1 MKIYLISCVKQ
12 KRDITCKAKEMYT
25 SHLFQGAYKYAQ
37 KMQADRIF
45 ILSAKYGLLREDDI
59 IEPYNET
66 LNTKH
71 KQEVYEWSNRVLSK
85 LSIMVDIEKDTFV
98 FLAGEKYR
106 KYILPKLNHYEIPLQ
121 GLSIG
126 KQLAFYK
133 ENT

>member
-12 KRDITCKAKEMYT
+12 KKDFACKAKEMYT
-25 SHLFQGAYKYAQ
+25 SPLFKGAYKYAQ
-37 KMQADRIF
+37 KMQADKIF
-45 ILSAKYGLLREDDI
+45 ILSAKYGLLHEDDI

-71 KQEVYEWSNRVLSK
+71 KQEVYEWSNRVLSQLIK
-85 LSIMVDIEKDTFV
+85 ETDIEKDTFV
-98 FLAGEKYR
+98 FLVGEKYR
-106 KYILPKLNHYEIPLQ
+106 KYLLPKLNHYEIPLQ